1 MGGSILSGIPYSWQE
16 GLVILTSMFSLLVL
30 ILVLSIIKKIGIGK
44 EFALAILKGGTQLV
58 LIALFLTFLF
68 NYELWYVL
76 IWLLLITMVVIGG
89 YTSAK
94 RATGMPNASKITTPS
109 ILAGAT
115 VALSVL
121 AISRSMPLQPQFI
134 VPLSGMAFGNA
145 MSICSISM
153 ERLVREVKLNRAA
166 IETMLSLGA
175 TSKQSLESFKRFSIR
190 AALIPTID
198 SLKTL
203 GIIFIPGAMA
213 GLLIAGTDPI
223 LAAQYQII
231 VYLMIVGGGII
242 TALMASTLAR
252 KKLFTDREQLEE
264 WIMQIE

>member
-1 MGGSILSGIPYSWQE
+1 
-16 GLVILTSMFSLLVL
+16 
-30 ILVLSIIKKIGIGK
+30 
-44 EFALAILKGGTQLV
+44 
-58 LIALFLTFLF
+58 
-68 NYELWYVL
+68 
-76 IWLLLITMVVIGG
+76 
-89 YTSAK
+89 
-94 RATGMPNASKITTPS
+94 
-109 ILAGAT
+109 
-115 VALSVL
+115 
-121 AISRSMPLQPQFI
+121 
-134 VPLSGMAFGNA
+134 
-145 MSICSISM
+145 M

-175 TSKQSLESFKRFSIR
+175 TSKQSLESFGRFSIR

-223 LAAQYQII
+223 LAAEYQII

-242 TALMASTLAR
+242 TALMVSTLAR
-252 KKLFTDREQLEE
+252 RKIFTGQEQLEE